1 MCAVIH
7 TMYDPQRLLHRLL
20 HFEKRCDRL
29 RGVHWMD
36 RTLDLDILLYAQS
49 LVDTTIIQVPHPR
62 MLERSF
68 VMEPAIEIAGDWIH
82 PNMQIELQDCP
93 SNSIQECG
101 RWVAFPLHTKN
112 RM

>member
-1 MCAVIH
+1 
-7 TMYDPQRLLHRLL
+7 
-20 HFEKRCDRL
+20 
-29 RGVHWMD
+29 MD

-49 LVDTTIIQVPHPR
+49 VVDTTIIQVPHPR

-93 SNSIQECG
+93 SKFDPGMWQVGCFSI
-101 RWVAFPLHTKN
+101 AHKN
-112 RM
+112 